1 MSAAYE
7 FRKIY
12 LDCVEPDGA
21 VSVVYQSWVRLAGV
35 GIARRSV
42 ERYGPDGVRSVVDL
56 APAAVEMWDR
66 ACGADEGIWVEVV
79 QGAWAP
85 PCPSPS
91 AWATPVR
98 SPRSCSRS
106 SGTATSTAR
115 SSASTAPSGCRRSSA
130 QLSGRGGVDAA

>member
-12 LDCVEPDGA
+12 LDCVEPDAA

-35 GIARRSV
+35 WIARRSV

-66 ACGADEGIWVEVV
+66 ACGADE
-79 QGAWAP
+79 A
-85 PCPSPS
+85 
-91 AWATPVR
+91 
-98 SPRSCSRS
+98 
-106 SGTATSTAR
+106 SGWRWCKGPGRRRARRLAR
-115 SSASTAPSGCRRSSA
+115 STGGWRS
-130 QLSGRGGVDAA
+130 RGARWR